1 MATKK
6 AAPAKGAKA
15 KTTGPKPGEFPGK
28 IVDIDVSSEMSE
40 SFLEYAYSVIYSRA
54 LPDARDGLKPVHR
67 RILHQ
72 MADMGLRPDRG
83 HVKSARVVG
92 EVMGKL
98 HPHGDSAIY
107 DALVRMA
114 QSFSMQLPLIDG
126 HGNFGSLD
134 AGPAAM
140 RYTEARLAAAAMTM
154 VAESDENT
162 VDFGPNYDG
171 QLQEPL
177 VLPAA
182 FPNLLVNGSSG
193 IAVGMATNMA
203 PHNLGEVIAATKFLI
218 DNPKATLNQLM
229 KHIPGP
235 DFPTGG
241 ELVGLDGVREAYATG
256 KGSFKVRAT
265 VEISKVTSRK
275 MGIVIKELPFN
286 VGPEKVVERI
296 ADLAKAKKIQG
307 ISDIVDLTDGQ
318 TGTNVVIELKNGFE
332 PEAVLEQLYKLTPME
347 DGFAINAVAL
357 VKGRPQTLGLKELLQ
372 VFIDHRIEVVRRRSE
387 FRKAKAED
395 RLSLVDGLLKA
406 IIDIDKVI
414 KIIRGSDDASAAK
427 EALIK
432 GFKLNEEQ
440 ATYILDM
447 PLRRLTKM
455 SKLELET
462 ESKELKATIAA
473 LTTLLKSEEAMRKQV
488 SDELTEVSK
497 AYAVPR
503 RTRIG
508 KE

>member
-6 AAPAKGAKA
+6 TTTATKA
-15 KTTGPKPGEFPGK
+15 KKPVGPKPGEYPGK

-72 MADMGLRPDRG
+72 MSDMGLRPERG

-98 HPHGDSAIY
+98 HPHGDGAIY

-114 QSFSMQLPLIDG
+114 QSFSMQVPLIDG

-134 AGPAAM
+134 SGPAAM
-140 RYTEARLAAAAMTM
+140 RYTEARLAQAAMAM
-154 VAESDENT
+154 VAEADEDT

-171 QLQEPL
+171 QLLEPL

-182 FPNLLVNGSSG
+182 YPNLLVNGGSG

-241 ELVGLDGVREAYATG
+241 ELVGAEGVRDAYATG
-256 KGSFKVRAT
+256 KGSFKVRAS

-275 MGIVIKELPFN
+275 MGITIKELPFN
-286 VGPEKVVERI
+286 IGPEKVVERI

-307 ISDIVDLTDGQ
+307 ISDIIDLTDGK

-332 PEAVLEQLYKLTPME
+332 PEAVLEQLFKLTPME
-347 DGFAINAVAL
+347 DAFAINA
-357 VKGRPQTLGLKELLQ
+357 
-372 VFIDHRIEVVRRRSE
+372 VFIDHRIEVVRRRSQY
-387 FRKAKAED
+387 RKAKAEG
-395 RLSLVDGLLKA
+395 RLSMVDGLLKA

-414 KIIRGSDDASAAK
+414 KIIRGSDDAAAAK
-427 EALIK
+427 EKLIK
-432 GFKLNEEQ
+432 DFKLNDEQ

-462 ESKELKATIAA
+462 EQKELKTTITA
-473 LTTLLKSEEAMRKQV
+473 LNTLLKSEENIKAQV
-488 SDELTEVSK
+488 AAELT
-497 AYAVPR
+497 AVGKSFATPR

-508 KE
+508 AA